1 MLKARKQCQ
10 TLDGYLICNRNPKI
24 IFFFL
29 KKKKKKNPL
38 SYIAIYIACGK
49 LRKKKV
55 KVKNP
60 TSIK

>member
-24 IFFFL
+24 IFFILFL
-29 KKKKKKNPL
+29 KKKKKNSF

-49 LRKKKV
+49 LRKKKE
-55 KVKNP
+55 
-60 TSIK
+60 